1 MHDFCFHHLAWHPQR
16 YPQNV
21 WLPSDVPG
29 FDGGF
34 GTPVGLF
41 LWRVLIR
48 SENRDGV
55 VDMYMGVRNLHPPFS
70 VRRLIDAVRGLI
82 TTDATDIEI
91 HTATVPD
98 AVRPRLRFQRHSWLQ
113 TGVLHRQPN
122 QAQSDDGEDNFHE
135 MVRCMNNLRFT
146 SSHGNS
152 FVMVQGDAWYG
163 GTHGTH
169 R

>member
-48 SENRDGV
+48 SKNRDGV
-55 VDMYMGVRNLHPPFS
+55 GDIYIPDRITYPPFF
-70 VRRLIDAVRGLI
+70 G
-82 TTDATDIEI
+82 
-91 HTATVPD
+91 
-98 AVRPRLRFQRHSWLQ
+98 F
-113 TGVLHRQPN
+113 G
-122 QAQSDDGEDNFHE
+122 F
-135 MVRCMNNLRFT
+135 NNLNGAMAPT
-146 SSHGNS
+146 KHS
-152 FVMVQGDAWYG
+152 FPWLDY
-163 GTHGTH
+163 
-169 R
+169 